1 VVKSNTFSHETLI
14 AQQVFLILADYT
26 GVIRWNGGHVLKR
39 EGKPF
44 WGIVLVVLGVLMILN
59 QLNLFRFSWLWGFS
73 APVILF
79 VIAFFFVAGFMSK
92 GPSSAGLL
100 VPAGVLGGVGLTLL
114 LGTTFGLMYFVWPG
128 FILAPAIGLLL
139 MYLFSHEHN
148 PGLLVPVGILVTV
161 AGTCFLST
169 LLRMWH
175 ILWPGFILS
184 PAVGLLLLYWFGERQ
199 NKGLL
204 IPVGILGGIS
214 FFGFF
219 GTFLMGNYGYG
230 KYGLALALIVIGLLT
245 LLKKPG
251 RRAVRSSGKTR
262 SRREPA
268 TIRRTRGS
276 AGKRPETASNGANTD
291 SRRIVNTTNGSTIRT
306 GPAQTNGGAGSG
318 SG

>member
-1 VVKSNTFSHETLI
+1 M
-14 AQQVFLILADYT
+14 
-26 GVIRWNGGHVLKR
+26 KR

-79 VIAFFFVAGFMSK
+79 VIAFFFVAGFMSR

-114 LGTTFGLMYFVWPG
+114 LGTTFGLMYYVWPG

-169 LLRMWH
+169 VLRMWH

-251 RRAVRSSGKTR
+251 EARRPFQWKDKKPAGTGNNPQDARQR
-262 SRREPA
+262 WEEARNRQQWREYGQQAYREYDERFNNPDWA
-268 TIRRTRGS
+268 RT
-276 AGKRPETASNGANTD
+276 
-291 SRRIVNTTNGSTIRT
+291 NTTAE
-306 GPAQTNGGAGSG
+306 PEVDLDDETNPYVNSDYSRKPDKHA
-318 SG
+318 